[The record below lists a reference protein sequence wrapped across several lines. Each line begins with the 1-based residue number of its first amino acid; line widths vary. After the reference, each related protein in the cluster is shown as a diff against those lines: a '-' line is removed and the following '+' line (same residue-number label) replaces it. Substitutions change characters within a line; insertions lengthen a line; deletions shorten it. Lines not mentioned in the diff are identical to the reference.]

1 MAITTLAFWSQGPED
16 DESWIIIGGIKVSYA
31 EIELAESRNEA
42 IEMGVTSDLC
52 DLYEAQGG
60 DYKAGSVRDWLD
72 ERATEAEALQAE
84 IDMSDGPDM
93 RP

>member
-1 MAITTLAFWSQGPED
+1 M
-16 DESWIIIGGIKVSYA
+16 GG
-31 EIELAESRNEA
+31 
-42 IEMGVTSDLC
+42 
-52 DLYEAQGG
+52 GG

-72 ERATEAEALQAE
+72 ERATAAEALQAE